1 MPFRDDFLNSAFSVD
16 NVIFGFDKGKLKIL
30 LIKRN
35 EDPFK
40 DMWALPGELVFPDE
54 DLDDAP
60 LRVLEEATGLKDVFL
75 EQVQTFGKVNRHP
88 LGRVVTVAYY
98 SLVNIKKVKPKAAA
112 FAEEV
117 AWLDVHSIKE
127 LAFDHFEIMQACLKH
142 LKLNLR
148 IRPIGFELLN
158 EKFTLSELQSLY
170 ETVLGKELDKRNFR
184 KKILAMSVLEDIKEY
199 QSGVAHRPAKLYK
212 FNKEK
217 YLQSLEEGF
226 SFDI

>member
-16 NVIFGFDKGKLKIL
+16 NVIFGFDEGKLKIL
-30 LIKRN
+30 LIRRN

-60 LRVLEEATGLKDVFL
+60 LRVLKEATGLSNVFL
-75 EQVQTFGKVNRHP
+75 EQVQTFGRVGRHP
-88 LGRVVTVAYY
+88 LGRVITVAYY
-98 SLVNIKKVKPKAAA
+98 SLVNINKVNPKAAA
-112 FAEEV
+112 FAREV
-117 AWLDVHSIKE
+117 GWIDVYSIKE
-127 LAFDHFEIMQACLKH
+127 LAFDHFEIMTACLKK

-148 IRPIGFELLN
+148 IRPIGFELLR

-170 ETVLGKELDKRNFR
+170 ETVLDKSLDKRNFR
-184 KKILAMSVLEDIKEY
+184 KKILSMKILEDIREY
-199 QSGVAHRPAKLYK
+199 QRGVAHRPAKLYK
-212 FNKEK
+212 FNRSK

>member
-1 MPFRDDFLNSAFSVD
+1 MPFRDDFLASAFSVD

-35 EDPFK
+35 EDPYK
-40 DMWALPGELVFPDE
+40 DMWALPGELVYPDE

-60 LRVLEEATGLKDVFL
+60 KRVLEEATGLKNVFL
-75 EQVQTFGKVNRHP
+75 EQVATFGKVDRHP
-88 LGRVVTVAYY
+88 LGRVITVAYY
-98 SLVNIKKVKPKAAA
+98 SLVKISRVKPIAKA
-112 FAEEV
+112 FAQEV
-117 AWLDVHSIKE
+117 AWIDVYSINE
-127 LAFDHFEIMQACLKH
+127 MAFDHYEIIQECLRQ

-148 IRPIGFELLN
+148 IRPIGFELLK

-170 ETVLGKELDKRNFR
+170 ETVLGKSLDKRNFR
-184 KKILAMSVLEDIKEY
+184 KKILAMGILEDIREY

-212 FNKEK
+212 FNREK

>member
-1 MPFRDDFLNSAFSVD
+1 MAFRDDFLKSAFSVD

-35 EDPFK
+35 EEPYQ

-60 LRVLEEATGLKDVFL
+60 KRVLEEATGLKNVFL
-75 EQVQTFGKVNRHP
+75 EQVATFGKVDRHP
-88 LGRVVTVAYY
+88 LGRVITVAYY
-98 SLVNIKKVKPKAAA
+98 SLVKISKVKPIARA
-112 FAEEV
+112 FAGEV
-117 AWLDVHSIKE
+117 AWINVYSIDKM
-127 LAFDHFEIMQACLKH
+127 AFDHYDIIQECLRH

-148 IRPIGFELLN
+148 IRPIGFELLK

-170 ETVLGKELDKRNFR
+170 ETVLGKPLDKRNFR
-184 KKILAMSVLEDIKEY
+184 KKILAMGILEDVREY
-199 QSGVAHRPAKLYK
+199 QRGVAHRPAKLYK
-212 FNKEK
+212 FNREK
-217 YLQSLEEGF
+217 YLQSQKEGF